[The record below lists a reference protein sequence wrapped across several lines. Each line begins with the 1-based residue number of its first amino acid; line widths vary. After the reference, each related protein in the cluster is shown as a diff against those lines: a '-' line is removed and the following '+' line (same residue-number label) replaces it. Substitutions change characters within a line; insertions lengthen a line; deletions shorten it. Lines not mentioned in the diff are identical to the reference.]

1 MRLRKLHAGWLRRA
15 DNQTALTMP
24 TAKYQSVAVP
34 VDLAEY
40 ASLLAYLEEA
50 SEVVEV
56 DHIPLVSPG
65 VEVLQAAG
73 VKLVVPLIAQG
84 QLIGVLSLGER
95 QSGADYSTDDRHLLD
110 NLSTDAA
117 SALRV
122 AQLVQQQEVH
132 ARERERIDQEL
143 KIARLIQQTLLPK
156 ELPALDGWR
165 MAAYYQP
172 AREVGGDFYDLLAL
186 KDGRLGIVIG
196 DVTDKGIPA
205 ALVMA
210 TTRAILRMM
219 GQQCSSPGEVLSN
232 ANNALCP
239 DMPRNMFVTCLY
251 AILNPITGQLCYA
264 NAGHGAPYRRS
275 KHGVDELMARGMPLG
290 LMPEM
295 QYEEQETTLKPG
307 ETVLFYSDGLIE
319 AHNPQGQML
328 GFEGLQTLLAT
339 YDDKGKGQIDFLLNE
354 MTRFIGPNWEQED
367 DITLLSLQ
375 RFGTSSFISISHRA
389 TQEIRLA
396 TLEYRIKNR
405 IPLGEYILSS
415 EPGNERLAME
425 YVAKAVAQFNLPED
439 RLENLK
445 TAVAEATT
453 NAMEHGS
460 GYGSGK
466 PVTLRVR
473 AAKNSISVQILDYGK
488 GMASS
493 VPTVPDLDAKLAGT
507 ETPRGWGLFLIRNL
521 VDDLK
526 LSQEGDMNSTELI
539 LYL

>member
-1 MRLRKLHAGWLRRA
+1 
-15 DNQTALTMP
+15 MP
-24 TAKYQSVAVP
+24 TAKDQSIAVP
-34 VDLAEY
+34 VDLAENDP
-40 ASLLAYLEEA
+40 LLVYLEEA
-50 SEVVEV
+50 SAVVEV
-56 DHIPLVSPG
+56 DHIPLASPG
-65 VEVLQAAG
+65 VDALKNAG

-95 QSGADYSTDDRHLLD
+95 QSGADYSTDDQRLLS

-122 AQLVQQQEVH
+122 AQLVQQQEFH

-251 AILNPITGQLCYA
+251 AILNPITGHLRYA

-328 GFEGLQTLLAT
+328 GFDGLQTLLAT
-339 YDDKGKGQIDFLLNE
+339 YDDNGKGQIDFLLNE
-354 MTRFIGPNWEQED
+354 MARFIGPNWEQED

-396 TLEYRIKNR
+396 TLEYRMKNQ

-425 YVAKAVAQFNLPED
+425 YVAKAVAQFNLPQD

-473 AAKNSISVQILDYGK
+473 ASKNSISVQILDYGK
-488 GMASS
+488 GVASPI
-493 VPTVPDLDAKLAGT
+493 PTTPNLDAKLAGR

-526 LSQEGDMNSTELI
+526 LSREGDMNSTELV